1 MKRFELIEIGSIFLF
16 GNTRFKKTSTRTA
29 RAIDY
34 SNKAFYFGKNEL
46 SDRIKNPIPV
56 F

>member
-1 MKRFELIEIGSIFLF
+1 MKKFKFIELDEVFLC

-29 RAIDY
+29 KAIDY
-34 SNKAFYFGKNEL
+34 SNKVFYFSQNEY